1 MTNPQVK
8 RVLVSVT
15 DKTGV
20 VEFARALHEEFGAEI
35 ISTGG
40 TAKVI
45 AEAGVDVTPIDA
57 VTNFP
62 EMMDGRV
69 KTLHPMVHGGL
80 LAKRGNAKH
89 MAEAEEHGIKMI
101 DMVVVNLYAFEKT
114 VAAGADF
121 GTCIENIDIGGRRCC
136 AAPRRISRALPWS
149 PSPPP
154 TMPFLR
160 KCAPTTAPP
169 RARRVRSSR

>member
-1 MTNPQVK
+1 
-8 RVLVSVT
+8 
-15 DKTGV
+15 
-20 VEFARALHEEFGAEI
+20 
-35 ISTGG
+35 
-40 TAKVI
+40 
-45 AEAGVDVTPIDA
+45 
-57 VTNFP
+57 
-62 EMMDGRV
+62 MDGRV

-80 LAKRGNAKH
+80 LAKRDNAKH

-114 VAAGADF
+114 VASGADF
-121 GTCIENIDIGGRRCC
+121 GTCIENIDIGGPSMLFF
-136 AAPRRISRALPWS
+136 AAPRRISRALPWL